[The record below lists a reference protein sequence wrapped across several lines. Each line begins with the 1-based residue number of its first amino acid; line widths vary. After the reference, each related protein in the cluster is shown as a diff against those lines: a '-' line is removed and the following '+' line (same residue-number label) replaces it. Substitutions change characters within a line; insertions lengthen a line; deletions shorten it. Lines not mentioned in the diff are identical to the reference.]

1 MKSPLHILHLEDD
14 PGDATLVRSI
24 LEAEGVTCATTCVQ
38 NHDDFVAALQRGG
51 TDIIFS
57 DSALPSFDGMAALNI
72 AWKQYPDIPFIF
84 VSGTLGEELAVDS
97 LKSGATDYVLKRQLS
112 RLVPAVRRAMHEVEA
127 RDEHKQLE
135 NQFIQAQKMEVI
147 GNLAGGV
154 AHDFNNMLGVIMGY
168 CEIIMTKLPAENP
181 VREHVE
187 QIQHAA
193 ERAVGLTRQLLVFSR
208 KQTVQPVVLDL
219 NATLGSLDK
228 MLRQLIDENIDLH
241 IVAGKELG
249 RINADSGYIGQV
261 LMNLVV
267 NARDAMPNGGELTIE
282 TSNVMLDESYAGIH
296 TGVIPG
302 NYVMLDVSD
311 TGAGM
316 TDEVKAHLFEA
327 FFTTKPSGK
336 GTGLGLATCQTV
348 VKQSGGHIGVYSEIG
363 KGTTFKIYF
372 PRVDQPLDA
381 AADPLQTGP
390 LPRGTE
396 TLLVVEDEPSVRQLA
411 RGVLETQG
419 YEVLS
424 ASNGQDAL
432 RVARG
437 HKGSPIRLVVTDVIM
452 PQMGGKVMA
461 EWLKTTYPDLKVLFT
476 SGYTGDTIAHHGVLD
491 AGVEFLPKPYT
502 PAILARKVREVL
514 DNRIASHHQEK
525 KRGNP
530 DASIKAT

>member
-1 MKSPLHILHLEDD
+1 
-14 PGDATLVRSI
+14 
-24 LEAEGVTCATTCVQ
+24 
-38 NHDDFVAALQRGG
+38 
-51 TDIIFS
+51 
-57 DSALPSFDGMAALNI
+57 
-72 AWKQYPDIPFIF
+72 
-84 VSGTLGEELAVDS
+84 
-97 LKSGATDYVLKRQLS
+97 
-112 RLVPAVRRAMHEVEA
+112 
-127 RDEHKQLE
+127 
-135 NQFIQAQKMEVI
+135 
-147 GNLAGGV
+147 
-154 AHDFNNMLGVIMGY
+154 
-168 CEIIMTKLPAENP
+168 
-181 VREHVE
+181 
-187 QIQHAA
+187 
-193 ERAVGLTRQLLVFSR
+193 
-208 KQTVQPVVLDL
+208 
-219 NATLGSLDK
+219 
-228 MLRQLIDENIDLH
+228 
-241 IVAGKELG
+241 
-249 RINADSGYIGQV
+249 
-261 LMNLVV
+261 
-267 NARDAMPNGGELTIE
+267 MPNGGELTIE

-302 NYVMLDVSD
+302 NYVMLDVSG

-432 RVARG
+432 RVAHG